1 MTFIPSNFFG
11 TDVSAI
17 YHVGY
22 VVENLND
29 AMGQFSEAIGARF
42 VDHFVTTRYRDA
54 SNSIVTVEL
63 HTSFSLDGPTH
74 IELIEA
80 KPGSIWDIGSGPGL
94 HHIGLWTD
102 DVPAEAARLVRA
114 GLTAVASSMDPDDES
129 SPGYFSYHRNPQG
142 NMIELVD
149 INKQQGMRDW
159 IGASAASA

>member
-1 MTFIPSNFFG
+1 MTFIPANFFG

-42 VDHFVTTRYRDA
+42 VDHFVTATYRDVG
-54 SNSIVTVEL
+54 NSIVTVEL

-80 KPGSIWDIGSGPGL
+80 KAGSIWEIGSGPGL

-102 DVPAEAARLVRA
+102 DVPAEAARLARA
-114 GLTAVASSMDPDDES
+114 GLTAVASSVDPDDEA
-129 SPGYFSYHRNPQG
+129 SPSYFSYHRNLAG
-142 NMIELVD
+142 SLVEIVD
-149 INKQQGMRDW
+149 IGMQQGMRDW
-159 IGASAASA
+159 IATPGPSA